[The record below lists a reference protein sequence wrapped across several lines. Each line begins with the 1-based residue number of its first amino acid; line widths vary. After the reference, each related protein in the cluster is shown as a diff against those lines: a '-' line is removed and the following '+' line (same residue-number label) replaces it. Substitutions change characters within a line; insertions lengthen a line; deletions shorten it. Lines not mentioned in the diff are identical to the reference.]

1 MSDDYDDDSPADAE
15 YLKNYVPPAPSDPAE
30 SLDQVRE
37 AALRAGLEAYE
48 LDERD
53 LATLEGE
60 PAEQRE
66 ALPILAIV
74 GRPNVGKSTLINR
87 IIGRRLA
94 VVEDTPGV
102 TRDRVTYQAE
112 WAGRD
117 FMLMDTGGWEAG
129 VHGIDLS
136 VAQSAEAAMDLADA
150 MLFVVDATVGPTATD
165 EKVVKL
171 LRKTKKPV
179 VLVANKV
186 DGPQGELEAAALWNL
201 GLGEPYPVSALHG
214 RGVGDLLDVAVAALP
229 TEARMVDDEGS
240 PRRVALVGRPN
251 VGKSSLLNKLADSER
266 AVVNEL
272 AGTTRDPV
280 DELIEVDG
288 ELFTFIDTA
297 GIRRRVHLS
306 KGADYY
312 ASLRTSAAI
321 QRAELALVLLDGSVP
336 LTEQDLRILSEVV
349 DAGRAIV
356 MVINKWDLVGEEER
370 FMFERSF
377 EKDLTHLTWAARVN
391 LSALTGW
398 HTNRLKR
405 SMDEALTNWDRR
417 ISTGKLNT
425 FLGELVAAHPH
436 PVRGGK
442 QPKILF
448 ATQATTRPPT
458 FVLFTSGF
466 LDPQYRRYI
475 ERRLRET
482 FDFRGTPIH
491 ISVRVREKRGK
502 R

>member
-1 MSDDYDDDSPADAE
+1 
-15 YLKNYVPPAPSDPAE
+15 
-30 SLDQVRE
+30 
-37 AALRAGLEAYE
+37 
-48 LDERD
+48 
-53 LATLEGE
+53 
-60 PAEQRE
+60 
-66 ALPILAIV
+66 
-74 GRPNVGKSTLINR
+74 
-87 IIGRRLA
+87 
-94 VVEDTPGV
+94 
-102 TRDRVTYQAE
+102 
-112 WAGRD
+112 
-117 FMLMDTGGWEAG
+117 
-129 VHGIDLS
+129 
-136 VAQSAEAAMDLADA
+136 MDLADA

-229 TEARMVDDEGS
+229 TETQHGGRRGLAPARRAGG
-240 PRRVALVGRPN
+240 PPQRRQV
-251 VGKSSLLNKLADSER
+251 LAAQSR
-266 AVVNEL
+266 SRIPSAWWSTSWP
-272 AGTTRDPV
+272 GTTRDPV

-356 MVINKWDLVGEEER
+356 MVVNKWDLVGEEER

-405 SMDEALTNWDRR
+405 AMDEALTNWDRR

-448 ATQATTRPPT
+448 ATQASTRPPT

-482 FDFRGTPIH
+482 FDFAGTPIH
-491 ISVRVREKRGK
+491 ISVRVREKRG
-502 R
+502 RR